1 MLTVKRRDFTLKD
14 GTKGWS
20 FQISGTCP
28 YSGEHL
34 RIGTRTRDRKV
45 AEDKLRIL
53 LEERRELALKG
64 DRTDHNFAAAVV
76 EYLAKGGEERYIRP
90 LLDHFAKWPLR
101 DIKDTDLSAYC
112 NAVYP
117 DAKPSTLI
125 RHVYGP
131 MQWIINAAARA
142 DLCEPRTFQKPKANR
157 TPARYARTDDWLQK
171 VLAACTNHTQRAA
184 LLFMSFSG
192 ARASEV
198 VNVLVRDY
206 NAATGEVALGLTK
219 NGKERIVPLPPFVNQ
234 ELRELAPADRDQGER
249 LFGYASR
256 YSLVRILKRACDRA
270 QVEYLSPHKAGRHTF
285 AARLLRSGASLK
297 ELQQAGGWDDLGV
310 VARSYAHLER
320 NMVDARVRNVQTTV
334 NMDQLRTINSTM
346 DDPAQTAASVRRA
359 KIRIIK

>member
-1 MLTVKRRDFTLKD
+1 MLTVTRRDFTLAD
-14 GTKGWS
+14 GSKGWTW
-20 FQISGTCP
+20 QIKGTCP
-28 YSGEHL
+28 YTGEL
-34 RIGTRTRDRKV
+34 IRVGTRTRDRKV
-45 AEDKLRIL
+45 AEDRLRIL

-64 DRTDHNFAAAVV
+64 DRIAHNFAAGVL
-76 EYLAKGGEERYIRP
+76 EYLAKGGEQRYVAP
-90 LLDHFAKWPLR
+90 LLDHFGKWLLK
-101 DIKDTDLSAYC
+101 DIKDADLSAYC
-112 NAVYP
+112 SAVYP

-131 MQWIINAAARA
+131 MQWILNAASRA
-142 DLCEPRTFQKPKANR
+142 ELCEPRTFQKPKTSR
-157 TPARYARTDDWLQK
+157 TPAKYARTDDWLQR
-171 VLAACTNHTQRAA
+171 VLADGCTNHVQRCA

-206 NAATGEVALGLTK
+206 HADTGFIALGRTK
-219 NGKERIVPLPPFVNQ
+219 NGKERLVPLPPFVN
-234 ELRELAPADRDQGER
+234 EALRQLAPPGRDESER

-256 YSLVRILKRACDRA
+256 YSLNRILKRACDRA
-270 QVEYLSPHKAGRHTF
+270 GVEYLSPHRAGRHTF

-334 NMDQLRTINSTM
+334 NMDQLRTIKDTM
-346 DDPAQTAASVRRA
+346 PSGPDSPIVPFRKKT
-359 KIRIIK
+359 KG